1 MRALFGDDPVCE
13 HDDAVGHPGGLEAV
27 RDHHSRPSPGDAAGS
42 RGHAGLGGE
51 VEIRGRLVQEQDR
64 RIDELGTCERDELA
78 LTRREG
84 APPLGDRGLIAA
96 RELGDELVGTD
107 GNCGGL
113 DLVVARVGASI
124 GDVVVDRAREQEALL
139 RHVPE
144 LAPIGGKVIFTKVG
158 PVD

>member
-1 MRALFGDDPVCE
+1 RRGRDSRSPR
-13 HDDAVGHPGGLEAV
+13 PG
-27 RDHHSRPSPGDAAGS
+27 AGS
-42 RGHAGLGGE
+42 P
-51 VEIRGRLVQEQDR
+51 DR

-139 RHVPE
+139 WHVPE